1 MIIASPVYAAGAAG
15 HLTFYYMLFILPMVL
30 LFHLIAVIYFQKRN
44 RYRSKAF
51 THKHLIIVMLFLSIG
66 VATTTFEYVTD
77 LSSTGIHVGTLLS
90 LLFVYGF
97 IALLFAIPYLLHLFA
112 IKK

>member
-1 MIIASPVYAAGAAG
+1 MIIASPVYAASAAGAAGAAG
-15 HLTFYYMLFILPMVL
+15 HLTFYYMLFILPIVL

-51 THKHLIIVMLFLSIG
+51 THKHLIIVILFLSIG

-90 LLFVYGF
+90 LLFV
-97 IALLFAIPYLLHLFA
+97 
-112 IKK
+112 